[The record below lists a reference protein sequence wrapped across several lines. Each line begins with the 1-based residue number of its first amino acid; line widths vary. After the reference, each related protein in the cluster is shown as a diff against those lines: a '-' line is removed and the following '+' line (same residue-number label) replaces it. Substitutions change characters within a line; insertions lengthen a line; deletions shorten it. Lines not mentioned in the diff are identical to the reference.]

1 MTTNLTTI
9 TGSKP
14 SEIDFARCECC
25 RMTEE
30 YTAVY
35 IETVRNLYA
44 GKFICGLCSEA
55 VKYEMFR
62 WGNKKERRIGLDEAL
77 AVHMKLCGEFVASPS
92 PKKVDLISAIGE
104 MFRRRLI
111 LNLPPSVVA
120 SGATTASPRSVAA
133 IEGGEICA
141 AAVIDGGGSC
151 LPALSGG
158 A

>member
-1 MTTNLTTI
+1 MTTNLMTVTV
-9 TGSKP
+9 SKP
-14 SEIDFARCECC
+14 SEIDCARCECC
-25 RMTEE
+25 CMTEE
-30 YTAVY
+30 YTAIY
-35 IETVRNLYA
+35 IETVRDIYA

-77 AVHMKLCGEFVASPS
+77 AVHMKLCGDFVSSPS
-92 PKKVDLISAIGE
+92 PKKVDLISVIGE

-120 SGATTASPRSVAA
+120 SGATTASPRSAAA

-141 AAVIDGGGSC
+141 AAVIGGGGSC